1 MNLFEHEEWKN
12 YRKPVR
18 VSNLWSNNY
27 IAYQSNSDRNKA
39 LSLEEYLNEIRPY
52 LKDNMNNLKKSTR
65 GKFNK
70 Q

>member
-1 MNLFEHEEWKN
+1 MNLFEHEEWEN

-18 VSNLWSNNY
+18 VSNFWSNNY

-39 LSLEEYLNEIRPY
+39 LSVEEYLNEIRPY
-52 LKDNMNNLKKSTR
+52 LKDKMNNLKKSHTW
-65 GKFNK
+65 KI